1 MRKHILF
8 VTVCLFLVLSLN
20 FIALR
25 SAAFSDFYAEWITP
39 VWLNTYGRLT
49 GSLPFSIGEI
59 MIAFMLMLV
68 IVTIASGLIAVIFYF
83 GKKEATFGIRAA
95 SLCKKG
101 SVLVLYLS
109 CVTTVLLTMNCF
121 IYYQCSRLYPKSIQ
135 EEETSLEELTLIRNY
150 IVLKTNELSL
160 MVERGENGEVVYSD
174 SMEEQAVTSMQAL
187 GESNQRLAGYYPFPK
202 KIVASNFLSQQS
214 MKGYYFPFSMEANY
228 NATMGAIHIPATMCH
243 ELAHVKGFLFEEEA
257 NMLAFLACINSEDLV
272 FQYSGYLSVLNYID
286 NDYYRAINKNKE
298 IYAEQV
304 AIEDRVRRDNV
315 FVTEQ
320 KWNKIE
326 EKSLMKTETIKK
338 ATQIFTETTLK
349 VNGVENGMKSYS
361 DVVKLLLQHYQNLN
375 LERVTQEEYLV
386 NAGSQNQTE

>member
-8 VTVCLFLVLSLN
+8 VIVCLLLALSLN

-25 SAAFSDFYAEWITP
+25 SPAFSDFYAEWITP
-39 VWLNTYGRLT
+39 VWLNTYGRVT
-49 GSLPFSIGEI
+49 GLVPFSIGEI

-83 GKKEATFGIRAA
+83 RKKESSFGIRAA

-135 EEETSLEELTLIRNY
+135 EDETNLEELTLLRNY

-174 SMEEQAVTSMQAL
+174 SMEEQAVASMQAL

-214 MKGYYFPFSMEANY
+214 MKGYYFPFSLEANY

-243 ELAHVKGFLFEEEA
+243 ELAHVKGYLFEEEA

-298 IYAEQV
+298 IYAGQV
-304 AIEDRVRRDNV
+304 AIEDRVRKDNI

-361 DVVKLLLQHYQNLN
+361 DVVKLLLQHYQNLD